1 MAQQK
6 YYKPYGALEVK
17 AGSKYTTANIPVG
30 TDIVELLRGV
40 RIADEKGE
48 KTRIWGVRVS
58 INPVGITPATTP
70 LPNVPFIWKEGAILI
85 FDPSFIYTFEDN
97 GLVGY
102 GAEVVV

>member
-17 AGSKYTTANIPVG
+17 AGSEYTVANIPVG

-48 KTRIWGVRVS
+48 KIITVS
-58 INPVGITPATTP
+58 MIGYQVQK
-70 LPNVPFIWKEGAILI
+70 LPISLKIG
-85 FDPSFIYTFEDN
+85 DN
-97 GLVGY
+97 QV
-102 GAEVVV
+102 E